1 MEKNISSKHYE
12 VDDELRAYT
21 EEQID
26 RVVAEFENPKLN
38 SVKVIY
44 SSERNWLIASVN
56 VTGKNISIN
65 AKAKTD
71 SNPKAAVNTAID
83 RIITQLR
90 RYLDK
95 IQDASVKADPK
106 TKEKIWTSEDLA
118 DTAHEFEDELD

>member
-12 VDDELRAYT
+12 IDDELRAYT

-38 SVKVIY
+38 SVKVTY

-65 AKAKTD
+65 AKAD

>member
-38 SVKVIY
+38 SVKVTY
-44 SSERNWLIASVN
+44 SSERIWLIASVN

-106 TKEKIWTSEDLA
+106 TKEKIWTSADLA
-118 DTAHEFEDELD
+118 DTANEFEDELD